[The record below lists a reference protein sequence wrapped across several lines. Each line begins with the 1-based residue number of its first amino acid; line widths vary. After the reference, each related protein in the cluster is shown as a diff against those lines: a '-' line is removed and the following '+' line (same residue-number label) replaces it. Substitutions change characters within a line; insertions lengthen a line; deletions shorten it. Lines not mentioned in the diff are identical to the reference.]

1 MTLKTGLSIGLTV
14 LLLGGL
20 SAVAFEEHSTGCHDC
35 LTTVVA
41 AGDFEHY
48 RVADTFPIAT
58 TNRPERFREELFGSQ
73 FTLSVPQL
81 DAGTYTIEFQFAE
94 LFFKDAGRRVFDI
107 TRGEET
113 LAADA
118 DIVKAAGGPGK
129 VYTLTCAVQH
139 AGDALRG
146 PLTFTF
152 KAKQDKAK
160 FSALRILN
168 AKGKVMV
175 DTCARDFVSAASGEA
190 SKIPIVSGPE
200 LYKDPGQP
208 FEVREADLIRRMSPA
223 EKVSQLRNDAA
234 AVPRLGIPAYNYWNE
249 CLHGIGRAGIA
260 TVFPQAI
267 GLAAMWD
274 APFHQDVADAISTEA
289 RAKYNSALQSGRVRQ
304 YYGLTFWTPNINLF
318 RDPRWG
324 RGHETYGE
332 DPFLTGRL
340 GVAFIKGLQGDNPKY
355 LKTVACAKH
364 YAVHSGP
371 EPSRHTFNATPSDRD
386 LYECY
391 LPQFEAAVREGGVM
405 SVMGAY
411 NRVYGEP
418 ACSSTFLLTDLLRKT
433 WGFKGHV
440 VSDCGAIRDIYA
452 HHRVVS
458 SPEEAAARAVL
469 AGCDLACDGTYSA
482 LVKALQKG
490 LITEPQIDTALTRVI
505 DARFRLGM
513 FDPPEQVPFSSV
525 PIATNDCPRHQALAL
540 RAAEETMVLLKN
552 SGLLPIDL
560 RKTKHIA
567 VIGPNA
573 DDTGMMFGNYN
584 GSASHPVNILQ
595 GIRDAA
601 AMAKAEV
608 VYERGV
614 GHALRHGQK
623 GSPADPAFTN
633 AVAVARK
640 ADVVIFVGGIGPHL
654 EGEEGEGGGGWE
666 GFAGGDRTC
675 IELPSCQSALL
686 KALQATG
693 RPVVFVNCSG
703 SAIGMP
709 WEAEHLPAILQ
720 AWYPGQA
727 GGIAV
732 ANVLFGKTNPGG
744 RLPITFYRSTADLPA
759 FTDYSMTNRTYRYFT
774 GKPLFAFGHG
784 LSYTTFKYGLPALS
798 RKAANSAA
806 TVLLSIPVTNIGK
819 RDGDEV
825 VQVYYRPVKAPQS
838 RIKQALCGFRR
849 VTLAKGTTQKIVIP
863 VPLHEFRRWDMD
875 KKRYV
880 IDPGD
885 YELRIGAASDD
896 IRAVT
901 TVTVL

>member
-1 MTLKTGLSIGLTV
+1 MTLNTRLTIGLAG
-14 LLLGGL
+14 LLFSGVFALA
-20 SAVAFEEHSTGCHDC
+20 SEEQSTGCRDC
-35 LTTVVA
+35 LKTVVA
-41 AGDFEHY
+41 TGDFEHY
-48 RVADTFPIAT
+48 KVADAFPIAT

-73 FTLSVPQL
+73 FTLSIPQL
-81 DAGTYTIEFQFAE
+81 EAGTYTIELQFAE
-94 LFFKDAGRRVFDI
+94 LFFKDAGKRIFDI
-107 TRGEET
+107 TRGDET
-113 LAADA
+113 LSADT
-118 DIVKAAGGPGK
+118 DIIKAAGGPGNI
-129 VYTLTCAVQH
+129 YTLTCPLQH

-146 PLTFTF
+146 PLALTF
-152 KAKQDKAK
+152 KARQDKAK
-160 FSALRILN
+160 FSTLRILN
-168 AKGKVMV
+168 PAGKVMTDV
-175 DTCARDFVSAASGEA
+175 CARDFVSATGVEA
-190 SKIPIVSGPE
+190 SKVPVVTGPE
-200 LYKDPGQP
+200 IYKNPDQP
-208 FEVREADLIRRMSPA
+208 FDARVADLVRRMSQA

-234 AVPRLGIPAYNYWNE
+234 AIPRLGIPAYNYWNE
-249 CLHGIGRAGIA
+249 CLHGVGRAGIA

-274 APFHQDVADAISTEA
+274 APLQQDIADAISTEA
-289 RAKYNSALQSGRVRQ
+289 RAKYNNALQAGRVRQ

-340 GVAFIKGLQGDNPKY
+340 GVAFIKGLQGDNPTY
-355 LKTVACAKH
+355 LKAVACAKH
-364 YAVHSGP
+364 FAVHSGP
-371 EPSRHTFNATPSDRD
+371 EPARHTFDAKPSDRD

-391 LPQFEAAVREGGVM
+391 LPHFEAAIREGGVM

-411 NRVYGEP
+411 NRLYGEP
-418 ACSSTFLLTDLLRKT
+418 ACSSKFLLTDLLRNT

-452 HHRVVS
+452 HHRVVP
-458 SPEEAAARAVL
+458 SPEAAAARAVIS
-469 AGCDLACDGTYSA
+469 GCDLACDGTYSA

-490 LITEPQIDTALTRVI
+490 LITEPQVDTALKRVL

-513 FDPPEQVPFSSV
+513 FDPPERVPYSSI
-525 PIATNDCPRHQALAL
+525 PFATNDCPRHQALAL
-540 RAAEETMVLLKN
+540 HAAEETLVLLKN
-552 SGLLPIDL
+552 SGVLPLDL
-560 RKTKHIA
+560 GKTKHIA

-573 DDTGMMFGNYN
+573 DSTGMLYGNYN
-584 GSASHPVNILQ
+584 GTASHPVNILQ

-601 AMAKAEV
+601 AAAKADV
-608 VYERGV
+608 VFERGV
-614 GHALRHGQK
+614 SHALRHGHK
-623 GSPADPAFTN
+623 VSTTDPAFTN
-633 AVAVARK
+633 AMAVARK
-640 ADVVIFVGGIGPHL
+640 ADVIIYVGGIGPHL

-675 IELPSCQSALL
+675 IELPACQTSLL
-686 KALQATG
+686 KALQSTG

-727 GGIAV
+727 GGSAV

-744 RLPITFYRSTADLPA
+744 RLPVTFYRSTTDLPA
-759 FTDYSMTNRTYRYFT
+759 FTDYSMTNRTYRYFS
-774 GKPLFAFGHG
+774 GKPLYAFGHG
-784 LSYTTFKYGLPALS
+784 LSYTTFKYGTPALS
-798 RKAANSAA
+798 RKTVNSAA
-806 TVLLSIPVTNIGK
+806 TVLLTIPVTNTGK

-825 VQVYYRPVKAPQS
+825 VQVYYRPLKAPHA

-849 VTLAKGTTQKIVIP
+849 ITLAKGATQKLVIP
-863 VPLHEFRRWDMD
+863 VPIHEFRRWDSD

-896 IRAVT
+896 IRVVT

>member
-1 MTLKTGLSIGLTV
+1 MKLKTVLVIGLAGA
-14 LLLGGL
+14 LMGRGH
-20 SAVAFEEHSTGCHDC
+20 AVAAEEKSTGCRDC
-35 LTTVVA
+35 LKTVVA
-41 AGDFEHY
+41 SGDFEHY
-48 RVADTFPIAT
+48 KVADSFPIAT
-58 TNRPERFREELFGSQ
+58 TNQPERFREELFGSQ

-81 DAGTYTIEFQFAE
+81 DPGTYTVEFQFAE
-94 LFFKDAGRRVFDI
+94 LFFKEAGKRVFDI
-107 TRGEET
+107 TRGDET
-113 LAADA
+113 LSADT
-118 DIVKAAGGPGK
+118 DIIKGAGGPGRIL
-129 VYTLTCAVQH
+129 TLTCAVQH
-139 AGDALRG
+139 AGDVLRG

-152 KAKQDKAK
+152 KARQDKAK
-160 FSALRILN
+160 FSTLRIRD
-168 AKGKVMV
+168 AAGKVMADV
-175 DTCARDFVSAASGEA
+175 SARDFVSAAGVGA
-190 SKIPIVSGPE
+190 TKIPVVTGPE
-200 LYKDPGQP
+200 VYKDPAQS
-208 FEVREADLIRRMSPA
+208 FEIRVADVVRRMAPA

-234 AVPRLGIPAYNYWNE
+234 AIPRLGIPAYNYWNE

-274 APFHQDVADAISTEA
+274 APYQQDIADAISTEA
-289 RAKYNSALQSGRVRQ
+289 RAKYNDALRKGRVRQ

-340 GVAFIKGLQGDNPKY
+340 GVAFIRGLQGADPKY
-355 LKTVACAKH
+355 LKAVACAKH
-364 YAVHSGP
+364 FAVHSGP
-371 EPSRHTFNATPSDRD
+371 EPARHTFDAKPSERD

-391 LPQFEAAVREGGVM
+391 LPHFEAAVREGGVM

-418 ACSSTFLLTDLLRKT
+418 ACSSTLLLDTLLRKT

-452 HHRVVS
+452 HHRIVS
-458 SPEEAAARAVL
+458 SPEAAAARAVI
-469 AGCDLACDGTYSA
+469 AGCDLACDGTYGA
-482 LVKALQKG
+482 LVKALQSG
-490 LITEPQIDTALTRVI
+490 LVTEAQIDTALKHVL

-513 FDPPEQVPFSSV
+513 FDPPGSV
-525 PIATNDCPRHQALAL
+525 PYSTIPFEENDSPRHQAMAL
-540 RAAEETMVLLKN
+540 RAAEESMVLLKN
-552 SGLLPIDL
+552 KGILPIDL
-560 RKTKHIA
+560 GKTKRLA

-573 DDTGMMFGNYN
+573 DNTGMMYGNYN
-584 GSASHPVNILQ
+584 GFASHPVNILQ

-601 AMAKAEV
+601 AAAKVEV

-614 GHALRHGQK
+614 AHALRHGQTV
-623 GSPADPAFTN
+623 STTDAAFTN
-633 AVAVARK
+633 AVQAARK
-640 ADVVIFVGGIGPHL
+640 ADVVVYVGGIGPHL
-654 EGEEGEGGGGWE
+654 EGEEGEGGGGCD
-666 GFAGGDRTC
+666 GFSGGDRTR
-675 IELPSCQSALL
+675 IELPVCQTALL

-727 GGIAV
+727 GGTAV

-744 RLPITFYRSTADLPA
+744 RLPVTFYRSTTDLPA

-784 LSYTTFKYGLPALS
+784 LSYTTFKYGKPTLS
-798 RKAANSAA
+798 RKTANPAV
-806 TVLLSIPVTNIGK
+806 TVLLTIPVTNTGK
-819 RDGDEV
+819 REGDEV
-825 VQVYYRPVKAPQS
+825 VQVYYHPKQSPQS
-838 RIKQALCGFRR
+838 RIRQALCGFRR
-849 VTLAKGTTQKIVIP
+849 ITLAAGATQKLVIP
-863 VPLHEFRRWDMD
+863 IPIHEFRRWDTD